1 MRDDIHTLYSN
12 HHLSPEAEESLTKN
26 GGGKTT
32 LTVDDDEISI
42 NSTDLRV
49 DVGFLPVSSSCN
61 RCSLLLILV
70 SDPKLNLCRFI
81 DYQFSL
87 ICNLTDLNLS

>member
-1 MRDDIHTLYSN
+1 MYFLRVELRMRDDIHTLYST
-12 HHLSPEAEESLTKN
+12 HYLSPEAEESLTKN

-49 DVGFLPVSSSCN
+49 DVGFLPVSG
-61 RCSLLLILV
+61 V
-70 SDPKLNLCRFI
+70 F
-81 DYQFSL
+81 FM
-87 ICNLTDLNLS
+87 

>member
-1 MRDDIHTLYSN
+1 MSCFFGQYFKFIFN

-49 DVGFLPVSSSCN
+49 DVGFLLVSS
-61 RCSLLLILV
+61 
-70 SDPKLNLCRFI
+70 
-81 DYQFSL
+81 
-87 ICNLTDLNLS
+87 